1 MNQYSDPSS
10 AGGPWPAL
18 VDSLQEPLGCC
29 EKEFRCRAQTRQ
41 PEALKRHQSPWPAGF
56 IGGSDCRKRGKR

>member
-10 AGGPWPAL
+10 AGDPWPAL

-56 IGGSDCRKRGKR
+56 IGRFGLPMAR